1 RPRRRRRAHAPG
13 DQGADPRRRNQKGRR
28 TGRRPGG
35 GHHGRQED
43 QRPHPHVPPAA
54 AHRRGH
60 RLFLGGFHPPNR
72 GHGALHRRDRRGDGG
87 THRRVG
93 GGAHRIRHVQGR
105 PAGHGH
111 HRHPPA
117 SQGGRQKR
125 GLRCPGTGGT

>member
-1 RPRRRRRAHAPG
+1 RHHGTNPFQRPGARQNGGCDGQGQDPSHRPRRRRRTHAPG

-93 GGAHRIRHVQGR
+93 GGAHRI
-105 PAGHGH
+105 
-111 HRHPPA
+111 
-117 SQGGRQKR
+117 
-125 GLRCPGTGGT
+125 